1 MKFIY
6 SLMIIIGL
14 FFGSSN
20 SLPIVSL
27 DNNMI
32 APTPPGPI
40 EHIKIFYEP
49 LEIVQVPIR
58 QI

>member
-1 MKFIY
+1 
-6 SLMIIIGL
+6 MIIIGL

-32 APTPPGPI
+32 APPPPGPI